1 MVALLICVGVAAW
14 QLPPL
19 VAPATVTFRAA
30 ARCVTPHCSGSSD
43 DEPMISPELV
53 EAIPPGQLADAWQRE
68 EKAKQLSEELKGCSL
83 YVVGLGPR
91 KTAVGRVLARRLAR
105 YRCYDVSTLMT
116 STYQQLAGQEEG
128 AEPITLAKLLTSE
141 PLEDVEQ
148 LASAVL
154 MQVQAF
160 SRSVFVTW
168 DGAVSTADYAVM
180 QQGLVVH
187 LKQEDPEGT
196 ALPAEGAEEALE
208 KWQAGHKKADVTVR
222 IEDTDAADDAAFQV

>member
-1 MVALLICVGVAAW
+1 
-14 QLPPL
+14 
-19 VAPATVTFRAA
+19 
-30 ARCVTPHCSGSSD
+30 
-43 DEPMISPELV
+43 
-53 EAIPPGQLADAWQRE
+53 
-68 EKAKQLSEELKGCSL
+68 
-83 YVVGLGPR
+83 
-91 KTAVGRVLARRLAR
+91 
-105 YRCYDVSTLMT
+105 MT

-222 IEDTDAADDAAFQV
+222 IEDTDAADDAAFQIVDALLEFIEANPAKSKEWKAQADAKLASQEDA